1 MLLYMGRGR
10 EAVPWSD
17 TAMETFLM
25 ILVFILIVGVG
36 FAFGQWL
43 TANIYVDVGST
54 STTVG
59 Y

>member
-1 MLLYMGRGR
+1 MGRGR
-10 EAVPWSD
+10 DAVPWSN